1 MAMVMLSKLPDLPD
15 SDRAVIVKRT
25 FVDFES
31 TVQSGLRRSLS
42 CGDLPR
48 DEIAPSLDA
57 EQVEVQPCH
66 TGSSGRDA
74 HESASSHATGSTA
87 AQGASSASHQLASDG
102 DECSS
107 GLWPLS
113 PRCCT
118 QATSSPRHDSPCLR
132 IMNQPVQCDIAIKP
146 SAREN
151 LSDVKGGD
159 ILPSDR
165 EAEVASTSR
174 DNLVIP
180 RAHSDGI
187 LCSEDEGAPAAEIH
201 GPQVEVWTEALMAD
215 IWEAVAGV
223 EQVLEQAHCRINNAS
238 LSLAEAV
245 KALLH
250 LARSADRNVA
260 CDMPE
265 WQASEPRF
273 VELIQAIR
281 ELIRATAEPSLLSQ
295 MFWSLGRLN
304 ANSGDVATM
313 LEHLAA
319 EFQPPALVRFT
330 SVQLSDT
337 LLGLGRIADKSSCC
351 RPPAKRIARLI
362 LVESLGHLSSFSP
375 HSLAGAIWAVAK
387 LRLAAVGM
395 AGTFAKT
402 CVAQLCREGYISK
415 LSSHSLATSLWAVAR
430 LRLDT
435 REVSSL
441 CSAVAR
447 EVELKSLRSFNS
459 VELCISMW
467 ALAKMIRKCARR
479 REASRSQPQSSRP
492 CHGAA
497 ASDSASAILVA
508 LTDEAFRRNDGEF
521 EPQTLTNISWALT
534 TLELTGHA
542 GKASLAAAMNSQGGS
557 PGHVSA
563 DSAISVGGPAAAAGP
578 ASTWVAEASRPAVS
592 SGGAYWASTPP
603 A

>member
-395 AGTFAKT
+395 AGTFVKS
-402 CVAQLCREGYISK
+402 CVAHLCREGCISK
-415 LSSHSLATSLWAVAR
+415 LSSHSVATTLWSIAK

-441 CSAVAR
+441 CTAVAR
-447 EVELKSLRSFNS
+447 EVDPESLRSFVTVDLS
-459 VELCISMW
+459 ISLW
-467 ALAKMIRKCARR
+467 AMAKMIRKCIRR
-479 REASRSQPQSSRP
+479 SESSRSQPQSSKP
-492 CHGAA
+492 CYGAE
-497 ASDSASAILVA
+497 ASKSASSILVA
-508 LTDEAFRRNDGEF
+508 LTQEAFSRGNAEF
-521 EPQTLTNISWALT
+521 SQQALTNISWALT
-534 TLELTGHA
+534 TLELTGHIGA
-542 GKASLAAAMNSQGGS
+542 AASEGAAIPCDGSPEDCSIVNASCATCPAAADATAAAKTACLGVQLGDVQLAAA
-557 PGHVSA
+557 V
-563 DSAISVGGPAAAAGP
+563 
-578 ASTWVAEASRPAVS
+578 VA
-592 SGGAYWASTPP
+592 
-603 A
+603 